1 MIRRVA
7 YLTVVVGAAGVLA
20 GCAFPFFGAFEQR
33 AAWHDQEER
42 ACMASRVVVASTSI
56 EPTRRINDRGACG
69 ILAPLRVSATASG
82 TVHIGPTA
90 TLNCPMTAAVEEWMM
105 SAVQPAAIAWLGAPV
120 VEIRQIS
127 AYACRPINNT
137 AGENLSEHAYGNALD
152 VAGFALANGRTVTVK
167 QGWKGA
173 ADERGFLRE
182 VFAGACAMFKTTLGP
197 GYPQH
202 DDHFHLDLAHHGAD
216 GVSQICRPTPE
227 VAPLQRPPYGGLVAE
242 RQPAWRTP
250 LLPRVFDRRAVGSV
264 PGLSAY
270 SDD

>member
-7 YLTVVVGAAGVLA
+7 YLTVVVVAAGVLA

-42 ACMASRVVVASTSI
+42 ACMASRAVVVSTAI
-56 EPTRRINDRGACG
+56 EPMRRINDRGACG
-69 ILAPLRVSATASG
+69 IMAPLRVSATAFG
-82 TVHIGPTA
+82 TVRIGPTA

-105 SAVQPAAIAWLGAPV
+105 SAVQPAALAWFGAPV
-120 VEIRQIS
+120 AEIHQIS

-137 AGENLSEHAYGNALD
+137 PGENLSEHAYGNAID
-152 VAGFALANGRTVTVK
+152 VAGFTLTDGRSVTVK
-167 QGWKGA
+167 QGWRGA
-173 ADERGFLRE
+173 PDERGFLRE
-182 VFAGACAMFKTTLGP
+182 VFAAACAMFKTTLGP

-202 DDHFHLDLAHHGAD
+202 DDHMHLDLAHHGAS
-216 GVSQICRPTPE
+216 GEEQICRPAPE
-227 VAPLQRPPYGGLVAE
+227 VTPPQRPPYGGLVAE
-242 RQPAWRTP
+242 RPAWRTP
-250 LLPRVFDRRAVGSV
+250 LPPRFLDRGAVGSV